1 MATLDYFKS
10 GLVFT
15 SLVPTFECNFFD
27 SEPELTTKLNNN
39 THQAQTKV
47 GQMTDYTLHNRTYFG
62 FIFLKI
68 DIAHAKVDIN
78 IGK

>member
-1 MATLDYFKS
+1 MVWFLRPW
-10 GLVFT
+10 
-15 SLVPTFECNFFD
+15 SLHLSVIFFD

-47 GQMTDYTLHNRTYFG
+47 GQMTDYTLHNRMYFG